1 MDTKKVIGGVLAL
14 AIVAIGGYMV
24 LGKKSGVATSTQPV
38 ATTVETVANVNGVEI
53 TKTEFDTQLAASIT
67 ALKNQGVD
75 TSAST
80 TVQAIRTQ
88 VVNDLINNELVN
100 QGVKAAGIA
109 ATQQEVDAQFQAIVT
124 QLGGADK
131 LAEQLKAAGL
141 TESKLKE
148 NIGKQIAAQKFLLA
162 NINASSTAVTDS
174 EIKKFYDDAVKA
186 QTEANKKLPK
196 GEEPQP
202 IPALKDVK
210 AQIQQQLVGQKQ
222 QTQAAAFVQT
232 LRAKAKV
239 ETTLK

>member
-24 LGKKSGVATSTQPV
+24 LGKKGNVATSTQPV
-38 ATTVETVANVNGVEI
+38 ATTVETVAKVNGVDI
-53 TKTEFDTQLAASIT
+53 TKSEFDNQLAASIT

-80 TVQAIRTQ
+80 TVVAIRTQ
-88 VVNDLINNELVN
+88 VINDLINNELVN

-109 ATQQEVDAQFQAIVT
+109 ATQQEVDAQFQAIVS

-141 TESKLKE
+141 TEAKLKE

-162 NINASSTAVTDS
+162 NINASSTAVTDA

-196 GEEPQP
+196 DQKPQP

-222 QTQAAAFVQT
+222 QAQAAAFVQA
-232 LRAKAKV
+232 LRAKAQI